1 MLYCISNSY
10 KILSTI
16 ETAFIYYLYMQA
28 PRVCPG
34 YQIGSYNISIYA
46 KNTLDNSSSLIYHF
60 GPADY
65 TQVNVDE
72 RTLLA
77 HELRSGIYQ
86 GSHYEVEVTVESYSM
101 IRTRRKSFCK
111 LPLKFL

>member
-1 MLYCISNSY
+1 
-10 KILSTI
+10 
-16 ETAFIYYLYMQA
+16 MQA

-46 KNTLDNSSSLIYHF
+46 TNTLDNSSSLIYHF

-77 HELRSGIYQ
+77 HELRSGINQ

-101 IRTRRKSFCK
+101 IRSRRKSFCK
-111 LPLKFL
+111 LPLKLL